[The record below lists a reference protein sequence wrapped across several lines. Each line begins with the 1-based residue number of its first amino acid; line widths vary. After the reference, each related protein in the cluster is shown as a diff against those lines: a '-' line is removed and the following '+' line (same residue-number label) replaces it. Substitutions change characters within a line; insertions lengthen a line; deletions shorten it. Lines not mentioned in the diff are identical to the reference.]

1 MHDWCLISSRPT
13 INVLIISL
21 LIKIGYKLCDWCQS
35 TKKDVFLRIK
45 WSFVAERRSSLKED
59 FFLRRNTPF
68 FVERRLFGVCMDRL
82 TTDRHEALRGLFA
95 KPKWNYSNI
104 FIRVGIVVVLLSL
117 SIHLRQQTC
126 VLLQTSLS
134 KGGPVH
140 LSTRVERVCIR
151 CVVGAWL
158 LPLYWQCVLISV
170 FRGDGD
176 WKAFCLLFNELGPCV
191 GFFWSRRLF
200 VVDPEAKV
208 RASDNNRETG
218 RARFFPWASAVTYQR
233 VEVSRILNGGWFFCL
248 VFWEKSCW
256 CLL

>member
-95 KPKWNYSNI
+95 KLKWNYSNI

-117 SIHLRQQTC
+117 SMSTFTTADLC
-126 VLLQTSLS
+126 VATDVAEQGWPSALVHQSG
-134 KGGPVH
+134 KGVYPVC
-140 LSTRVERVCIR
+140 SW
-151 CVVGAWL
+151 CVATAT
-158 LPLYWQCVLISV
+158 VL
-170 FRGDGD
+170 
-176 WKAFCLLFNELGPCV
+176 A
-191 GFFWSRRLF
+191 
-200 VVDPEAKV
+200 V
-208 RASDNNRETG
+208 RID
-218 RARFFPWASAVTYQR
+218 
-233 VEVSRILNGGWFFCL
+233 
-248 VFWEKSCW
+248 
-256 CLL
+256 